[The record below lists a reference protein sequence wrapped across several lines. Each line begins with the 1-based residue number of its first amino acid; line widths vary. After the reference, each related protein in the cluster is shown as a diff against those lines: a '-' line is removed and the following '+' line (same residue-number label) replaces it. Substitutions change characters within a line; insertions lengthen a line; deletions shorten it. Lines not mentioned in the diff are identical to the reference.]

1 MEFINEF
8 GQFLD
13 DEEEKFDEIKMVA
26 NKAKEIMDNLG
37 KDAFD
42 DDVYVELAKMFGDEW
57 LGEVL
62 QDVIKYLGVEDRQTY

>member
-26 NKAKEIMDNLG
+26 NKAKEIMDKLG